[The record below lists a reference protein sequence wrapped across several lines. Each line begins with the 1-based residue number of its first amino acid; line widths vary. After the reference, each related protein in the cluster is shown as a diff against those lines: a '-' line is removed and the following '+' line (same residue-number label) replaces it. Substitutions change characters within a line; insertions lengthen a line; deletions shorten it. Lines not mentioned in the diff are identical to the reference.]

1 MDKQQKE
8 ILESQLNDEKAVLK
22 SLEAMYRDALAEINS
37 KIELLMARQDAD
49 MQHVI
54 YQVQYQQNLK
64 TQIQAILETLQ
75 ANEFESIS
83 EYLTKSYEEGFLG
96 TMYTMQAQGVPLIF
110 PIDQSQVVNALM
122 HETKLS
128 ETLYAAMGHDIKDL
142 QKKIAGEISRGIAG
156 GQMYSEIARNIAS
169 WARIPKNNAMR
180 ITRTEAHRIQC
191 KAAYDAQQKAKSR
204 GADVVRQWDASLDGR
219 TRDSHR
225 KVDGEIREI
234 GEKFSNGLEYPG
246 DPSGRPEEVIN
257 CRCALLTRARWAL
270 DREETKYL
278 GNMDGMSDKDLKP
291 LADKLH
297 MSVDELRTYQGQI
310 VPINAKSYED
320 FKRQYNKIWR
330 YEGSDLQ
337 KQAEARIAGYKSER
351 VRSGAQKMNDMD
363 QSDVIKGIKN
373 KMNKANEH
381 SPLPLSKLSG
391 KYKDDIQRICNQ
403 APDNIKKLYGK
414 YENKVNFINE
424 KQLGRSVASKKGI
437 SVNFKKDSINEC
449 GAWATTF
456 HEIGHGIERA
466 AGNAVEKYPDFK
478 KSLVADF
485 ADIVNSYQKMYN
497 VTKSEAYKS
506 IGKVLEEPKFHSIS
520 DLVGGITNNKCLGG
534 YGHDNHYWSLPYK
547 LEREAFA
554 HFYEATARNDL
565 EKLDAIKAMF
575 PSAYAMFERMVDE
588 I

>member
-75 ANEFESIS
+75 TNEFETVS

-122 HETKLS
+122 HETKLN

-191 KAAYDAQQKAKSR
+191 KAAYDAQHKAKSR

-225 KVDGEIREI
+225 KIDGEIKEI
-234 GEKFSNGLEYPG
+234 PNNGEKEEPFSNGLMYPG

-320 FKRQYNKIWR
+320 FKRQYNKIWK

-351 VRSGAQKMNDMD
+351 VRTGAQKMKPTNKHGEEIQFDW
-363 QSDVIKGIKN
+363 KGKDE
-373 KMNKANEH
+373 EH
-381 SPLPLSKLSG
+381 AQQQQILSKLSNEYDTRLQKVTSG
-391 KYKDDIQRICNQ
+391 AKNSAGDVDMSGATLRLNGASVSNAIHEFAHTLANTSADKYGLTHDSDFWKE
-403 APDNIKKLYGK
+403 IKKVRKNYRNDVGSDTNRWISSYEHAETKSPYDEFVAEAFTLAKLDEMGMDIPSKYGSELSYAKQVLAIVNK
-414 YENKVNFINE
+414 Y
-424 KQLGRSVASKKGI
+424 
-437 SVNFKKDSINEC
+437 FKKHKN
-449 GAWATTF
+449 
-456 HEIGHGIERA
+456 
-466 AGNAVEKYPDFK
+466 
-478 KSLVADF
+478 
-485 ADIVNSYQKMYN
+485 
-497 VTKSEAYKS
+497 
-506 IGKVLEEPKFHSIS
+506 
-520 DLVGGITNNKCLGG
+520 
-534 YGHDNHYWSLPYK
+534 
-547 LEREAFA
+547 
-554 HFYEATARNDL
+554 
-565 EKLDAIKAMF
+565 
-575 PSAYAMFERMVDE
+575 
-588 I
+588 

>member
-1 MDKQQKE
+1 MVNTINKQQKE
-8 ILESQLNDEKAVLK
+8 ILQSQLDNEKAVLK
-22 SLEAMYRDALAEINS
+22 QLEEMYKDALDEIND
-37 KIELLMARQDAD
+37 KIAILMARQDSD
-49 MQHVI
+49 LQHVI

-110 PIDQSQVVNALM
+110 PIDQEQVVNALM

-128 ETLYAAMGHDIKDL
+128 KSLYAAMGHDIKDL

-191 KAAYDAQQKAKSR
+191 KAASDAQQKAKSR
-204 GADVVRQWDASLDGR
+204 GADVVKQWDSTLDGR

-225 KVDGEIREI
+225 KIDGEIKEI
-234 GEKFSNGLEYPG
+234 PNNGEKEEPFSNGLMYPG

-320 FKRQYNKIWR
+320 FKRQYNKIWK

-337 KQAEARIAGYKSER
+337 KQAEARIAGYKSQR
-351 VRSGAQKMNDMD
+351 VRSGAQKMKNGKNTLENNGKSSTIFSGAVSGARNPFGEKAKEHAEKYYGLVRSMKT
-363 QSDVIKGIKN
+363 DVAKIS
-373 KMNKANEH
+373 KATGMKET
-381 SPLPLSKLSG
+381 
-391 KYKDDIQRICNQ
+391 DVQ
-403 APDNIKKLYGK
+403 AVK
-414 YENKVNFINE
+414 NFIFHEKHDLGGKELEYFEPDFMMAESWQRLTEGKPEKHDITLLKHELME
-424 KQLGRSVASKKGI
+424 KQLIEKGLSQEEAHLQTSKKYNYSKEAGEYYAKI
-437 SVNFKKDSINEC
+437 DKFKKE
-449 GAWATTF
+449 
-456 HEIGHGIERA
+456 
-466 AGNAVEKYPDFK
+466 
-478 KSLVADF
+478 
-485 ADIVNSYQKMYN
+485 
-497 VTKSEAYKS
+497 
-506 IGKVLEEPKFHSIS
+506 
-520 DLVGGITNNKCLGG
+520 
-534 YGHDNHYWSLPYK
+534 
-547 LEREAFA
+547 
-554 HFYEATARNDL
+554 
-565 EKLDAIKAMF
+565 
-575 PSAYAMFERMVDE
+575 
-588 I
+588 